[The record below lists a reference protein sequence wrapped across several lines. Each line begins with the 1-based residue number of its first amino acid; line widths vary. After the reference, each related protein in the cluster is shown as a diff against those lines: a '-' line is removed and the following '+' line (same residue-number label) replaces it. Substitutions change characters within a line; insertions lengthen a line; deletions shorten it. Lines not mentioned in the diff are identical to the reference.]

1 MLEECNNIQAWMY
14 EERGD
19 SLAEIIER
27 GNTAN
32 DYIARTG
39 EMLADAK
46 RILREKMRSEIMK
59 DLIDVINKTPYMTS
73 KAINALVESL
83 CSNEHYLVDKLER
96 LNHSLVKEHEWCRTR
111 VSLAKQEMQYDLFV
125 NKPR

>member
-1 MLEECNNIQAWMY
+1 MLEEIEKIQQWLMIDRSDNI
-14 EERGD
+14 
-19 SLAEIIER
+19 AEIIER
-27 GNTAN
+27 GDTAIQ
-32 DYIARTG
+32 YISRTG

-46 RILREKMRSEIMK
+46 RNLREKMKSEIMNN
-59 DLIDVINKTPYMTS
+59 LIEVINKTPYITS
-73 KAINALVESL
+73 KAINAMVDSL